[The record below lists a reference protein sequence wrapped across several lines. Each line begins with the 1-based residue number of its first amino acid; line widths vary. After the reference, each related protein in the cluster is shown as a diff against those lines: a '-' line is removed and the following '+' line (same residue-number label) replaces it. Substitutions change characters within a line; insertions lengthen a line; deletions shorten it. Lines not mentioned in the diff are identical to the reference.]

1 MIGMAQRHKDVVRE
15 SHEQHNASQMTRNTN
30 HQVSAHSLVGSSGEY
45 HPPSRNQLQV
55 QGATATSAKL
65 EESTAALG
73 RAPGRLEGLTEF
85 LRKEYYRRMGIYLN
99 GGRKEE
105 GILFNFWKEHVSEAY
120 KNLTGKKKQEQKLMN
135 TMKQ

>member
-1 MIGMAQRHKDVVRE
+1 MHA
-15 SHEQHNASQMTRNTN
+15 
-30 HQVSAHSLVGSSGEY
+30 
-45 HPPSRNQLQV
+45 
-55 QGATATSAKL
+55 QGATATSNKL

-73 RAPGRLEGLTEF
+73 RAPIHVDGLTEF

-120 KNLTGKKKQEQKLMN
+120 KSLNEQKKQELKTQAR
-135 TMKQ
+135 MKKD

>member
-1 MIGMAQRHKDVVRE
+1 M
-15 SHEQHNASQMTRNTN
+15 
-30 HQVSAHSLVGSSGEY
+30 
-45 HPPSRNQLQV
+45 

-73 RAPGRLEGLTEF
+73 RAPIHVDGLTEF

-120 KNLTGKKKQEQKLMN
+120 KNLAEQKKQEQKMMSTL
-135 TMKQ
+135 KQQERLQKLATTDPVAYRKMLADKEAKAKA